1 MRGAFPLEKDKKMTS
16 PFTQEQLTELDKE
29 LNPLLISTRKGGSGS
44 TLKYIEGHDAID
56 QGNRVFGYGQWA
68 PRVLDCKAVVIM
80 DPVTGEA
87 CGVTYEATVE
97 VQVAGCLPIVE
108 VGQQAVS
115 VWNVQDVVMSR
126 RKEDSD
132 MPITAQ
138 ERINAQRAIVDAH
151 EVARKG
157 AVTDGEKRCLRI
169 LGNQFG
175 NGLYGDGRVILIDG
189 NTLDEQE
196 LKTTF
201 AKVYKVKEAELD
213 KRWSGFIVYALGK
226 PVKDLSPEN
235 KVQIH
240 ATIQQQLR
248 KAS

>member
-1 MRGAFPLEKDKKMTS
+1 MTS
-16 PFTQEQLTELDKE
+16 PFTQEQVTELDKD
-29 LNPLLISTRKGGSGS
+29 LNPLFVSTRKGGSGS

-56 QGNRVFGYGQWA
+56 QCNRVFGYGQWGY
-68 PRVLDCKAVVIM
+68 RVVSCKSTTII

-87 CGVTYEATVE
+87 IGVTYEAEVE
-97 VQVAGCLPIVE
+97 LQVAGCMPVSD
-108 VGQQAVS
+108 VGQQACS
-115 VWNVQDVVMSR
+115 VWNVTDVVMSKR
-126 RKEDSD
+126 GKDGD
-132 MPITAQ
+132 KTTPIEAW
-138 ERINAQRAIVDAH
+138 ERQNAQRVIIDAH

-157 AVTDGEKRCLRI
+157 SVTDAMKRCLRTF
-169 LGNQFG
+169 GAQFG
-175 NGLYGDGRVILIDG
+175 NSLYGDGRVMLVDG

-196 LKTTF
+196 LKDSF

-213 KRWSGFIVYALGK
+213 QRWSRFIVYALGK